1 MSLPRFLLVL
11 FPLTMWLG
19 AWLAARPRVQK
30 PAIAL
35 SALLMVVFAAQFATW
50 HWVA

>member
-11 FPLTMWLG
+11 FPLAMWQ
-19 AWLAARPRVQK
+19 ASWLARHPRAQRP
-30 PAIAL
+30 AL
-35 SALLMVVFAAQFATW
+35 VGSAALMACFVAQFATW

>member
-1 MSLPRFLLVL
+1 
-11 FPLTMWLG
+11 MWLA

-30 PAIAL
+30 PAIGL